1 MEQIILELPPP
12 GFKAIMAHLL
22 QSDTWNEQ
30 AAFVYAKAEDGD
42 AGLII
47 SFIEWEPIYPQDFAY
62 HTEFYLELSDKKRA
76 QIIKQAHDL
85 DASLVEWHSHPL
97 LGPAAFSK
105 SDLLGFKEFVPHV
118 MWRLKGRPYA
128 AVVVTPFDF
137 DALVWTKS
145 KGGACQITSV
155 RVGSQELN
163 PTGLTLQRE
172 VTLYAREA

>member
-12 GFKAIMAHLL
+12 AYKAIIGHLL
-22 QSDTWNEQ
+22 PGNTWNEQ
-30 AAFVYAKAEDGD
+30 AAFVYAKAENRD

-47 SFIEWEPIYPQDFAY
+47 SFIEWEPIYPQDFSY
-62 HTEFYLELSDKKRA
+62 HTEFYLELSDNKRA
-76 QIIKQAHDL
+76 QIIKHAHDL

-97 LGPAAFSK
+97 LWPAAFSK

-118 MWRLKGRPYA
+118 IWRLKGSPYA

-137 DALVWTKS
+137 DALAWTES
-145 KGGACQITSV
+145 NGEPHQITLI

-163 PTGLTLQRE
+163 PTGRTLQTG